1 MATDQRTG
9 DTIFAPAT
17 ASAPA
22 GIAVIRVSGPRA
34 RRVLE
39 SVGGIDAAPPRRAI
53 RCRMVD
59 PATGEALDDGL
70 ALWFPGPA
78 SFTGEDVAELHI
90 HGGRATVEGIC
101 TVLGRM
107 EGLRFAETGEFSR
120 RAFYNGKLDLTEIEG
135 LADLVAAETEAQRR
149 QALRQLEGALGRML
163 EDWRARLLAALARIE
178 AAIDFPDEDLPDR
191 LVSETNHQILGLHG
205 EISQI
210 LDDNHCGERVRD
222 GLSLAIVGAPNVG
235 KSSLLNALARR
246 DAAIVSE
253 TAGTTRDVIEV
264 RLDLAGYPV
273 TLADTAG
280 LREAADIIEEE
291 GVRRALARAEEADLR
306 LVVFD
311 ASSGAPD
318 PASLAQLGPDSLAI
332 LNKADLGT
340 IALLDDL
347 RRDLPGA
354 IALSVRT
361 GQNLDA
367 VLAEIGRRVAERL
380 GRAGPPP
387 LTRARHRV
395 ALEDCARALERAIAV
410 EGVDLM
416 AEDLRLAT
424 AALGRI
430 TGRVDIEDVLDVI
443 FSEFCIGK

>member
-1 MATDQRTG
+1 MSIDQRIG

-17 ASAPA
+17 APGPA

-34 RRVLE
+34 RQVLE
-39 SVGGIDAAPPRRAI
+39 AVGGIDAAPPRRAI

-59 PATGEALDDGL
+59 PETGEALDDGL

-78 SFTGEDVAELHI
+78 SFTGEDVAELHV

-107 EGLRFAETGEFSR
+107 EGLRFAEAGEFSR
-120 RAFYNGKLDLTEIEG
+120 RAFHNGKLDLTEIEG
-135 LADLVAAETEAQRR
+135 LADLIAAETEAQRR

-191 LVSETNHQILGLHG
+191 LVSETNHQILGLCG
-205 EISQI
+205 EISQF
-210 LDDNHCGERVRD
+210 LDDNHRGERVRD

-253 TAGTTRDVIEV
+253 TAGTTRDIVEV
-264 RLDLAGYPV
+264 RLDLAGYPA

-280 LREAADIIEEE
+280 LREAADAIEEE
-291 GVRRALARAEEADLR
+291 GVRRALARADAADLK

-311 ASSGAPD
+311 ASSGTPD
-318 PASLAQLGPDSLAI
+318 AASLAQLGPDSVAI
-332 LNKADLGT
+332 VNKADLGT
-340 IALLDDL
+340 MALLDDL
-347 RRDLPGA
+347 RSDLPGA
-354 IALSVRT
+354 IAVSVRT
-361 GQNLDA
+361 GENLDA
-367 VLAEIGRRVAERL
+367 LLAEIERRVADRL
-380 GRAGPPP
+380 DRGGG
-387 LTRARHRV
+387 TRS
-395 ALEDCARALERAIAV
+395 
-410 EGVDLM
+410 
-416 AEDLRLAT
+416 
-424 AALGRI
+424 AAPRRI
-430 TGRVDIEDVLDVI
+430 
-443 FSEFCIGK
+443 

>member
-1 MATDQRTG
+1 MSIEQHIG

-17 ASAPA
+17 ASGPA
-22 GIAVIRVSGPRA
+22 GIAVIRMSGPSA
-34 RRVLE
+34 RRALE
-39 SVGGIDAAPPRRAI
+39 AVCGIDTPLPRRAI

-59 PATGEALDDGL
+59 RATGEALDDGL

-90 HGGRATVEGIC
+90 HGGCATVEALC
-101 TVLGRM
+101 TALGRM
-107 EGLRFAETGEFSR
+107 DGFRFAEAGEFSR

-149 QALRQLEGALGRML
+149 QALRQLEGALARLL
-163 EDWRARLLAALARIE
+163 EDWRTRLLAALARVE

-191 LVSETNHQILGLHG
+191 LVSETKHHILGLHR
-205 EISQI
+205 ELSQF
-210 LDDNHCGERVRD
+210 LDDNHRGERVRD

-280 LREAADIIEEE
+280 LRAAADAIEEE
-291 GVRRALARAEEADLR
+291 GVRRALARAEAADLK

-311 ASSGAPD
+311 ASSGSPD
-318 PASLAQLGPDSLAI
+318 TASLAQLGPDSLAV
-332 LNKADLGT
+332 LNKTDLGT
-340 IALLDDL
+340 IALLEDFRD
-347 RRDLPGA
+347 DLPGA
-354 IALSVRT
+354 IAVSVRT
-361 GQNLDA
+361 GENLDTL
-367 VLAEIGRRVAERL
+367 LAEIGRCVAERL
-380 GRAGPPP
+380 DSGGPPP

-395 ALEDCARALERAIAV
+395 ALEECTGALRRAAAV